1 MPFGIFW
8 NRGNRPPV
16 LENEVFDSEMT
27 TTTTT
32 TTTKRVE
39 GGGSWAT
46 GRDGGRG
53 GCGKGGWLEVEER
66 GWEGNYE
73 I

>member
-1 MPFGIFW
+1 MKRKGVGGGGGPET
-8 NRGNRPPV
+8 R
-16 LENEVFDSEMT
+16 SSTTMTMT